1 MITNSMSNQIWDRI
15 KDSKQQQVKNVLQAS
30 EGDAKSLGIQYSV
43 CEKKKMHKEKNLY
56 KEK

>member
-30 EGDAKSLGIQYSV
+30 EGDAKSLGIQYSI
-43 CEKKKMHKEKNLY
+43 CEKKNAQGEKLS
-56 KEK
+56 

>member
-43 CEKKKMHKEKNLY
+43 CEKKNAQGEKLS
-56 KEK
+56 